1 MVNIPIIN
9 ANKPRIKP
17 KFLSLLSSFYPR
29 SGCTNKETNDFN
41 QSIADLFYEIHKN
54 NIVFMGA
61 DINASI
67 GTR

>member
-1 MVNIPIIN
+1 MVNIPIII
-9 ANKPRIKP
+9 ANKPRIKT
-17 KFLSLLSSFYPR
+17 KFLTLLSGFYPR
-29 SGCTNKETNDFN
+29 SGCTNKEKNDFN
-41 QSIADLFYEIHKN
+41 QSIADLFDEIHKN